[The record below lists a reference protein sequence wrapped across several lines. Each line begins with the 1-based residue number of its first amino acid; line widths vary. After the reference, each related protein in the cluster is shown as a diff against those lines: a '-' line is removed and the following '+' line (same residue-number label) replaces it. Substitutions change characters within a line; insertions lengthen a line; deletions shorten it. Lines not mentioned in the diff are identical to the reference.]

1 MPGNVIRVVNIE
13 DVDVEACCGTHCDN
27 TSEVGWIKLIKTS
40 RISDG
45 TLRLEYVAN
54 QKVFKA
60 LNDETT
66 VINNLKEMWG
76 INQAEIVPTARR
88 FFEDYKRYE
97 KETQS
102 QKMNLLTM
110 HVRYMIE
117 SKLDTFIVPSLEKE
131 LTLYFS
137 NMKTNLIPLVV
148 PRCLFR
154 KTRRLWS
161 SLMTCSSSEL
171 SQSLT
176 SLVWRT
182 SRPNST
188 TNKAPKSLIRSS

>member
-176 SLVWRT
+176 SLMWRT
-182 SRPNST
+182 SRPNSK